1 MGFWS
6 GLSTPRNEAVGA
18 PCAPRGLRIFQVSI
32 GFSHFIT
39 FLIRCEPC
47 WPGFYL
53 MQATLQLDIVAR
65 LQLCSSTPAWWWPVL
80 HPMLAGSD
88 GRLQIFVYI
97 YILIGWSHPFQCRYI
112 TQTGGQKDQPLQE
125 LHRNNPW
132 HSPWICPFLSAPRLW
147 ARAISLPDLGGV
159 CSRCCGTGRLQSK
172 AVLNTT
178 KFGSQMFL
186 GQWRCAGFHG
196 GRDLSVQRFAEISG
210 RRWVQLW

>member
-6 GLSTPRNEAVGA
+6 GLEKPRETKQLGSWGPMRASRVA
-18 PCAPRGLRIFQVSI
+18 D
-32 GFSHFIT
+32 FS
-39 FLIRCEPC
+39 
-47 WPGFYL
+47 GFYRFL
-53 MQATLQLDIVAR
+53 TFYHVSDPMWTLLAR
-65 LQLCSSTPAWWWPVL
+65 ILSDAGNIAARYCGWAAVVFQHSSLVMASSTSYVSWQWRSASNIYL
-80 HPMLAGSD
+80 
-88 GRLQIFVYI
+88 

-132 HSPWICPFLSAPRLW
+132 HSPWISPFLSAPRLW

-159 CSRCCGTGRLQSK
+159 CSRCCGTGWLQSK

-186 GQWRCAGFHG
+186 GRWRCAGFHDG
-196 GRDLSVQRFAEISG
+196 DVQRFAEISG